1 MPALLVPLLW
11 AGGTAVVLGGGYY
24 LRHLF
29 RVSPRRRSRTGSA
42 ANTPQ
47 RKVEEVIHEPKQ
59 VTPRSGSGKK
69 AKSRKP
75 AVAVAVSES
84 GQPQRRKPS
93 QSRRRKAS

>member
-47 RKVEEVIHEPKQ
+47 RKVEKVMHEPKQ

-75 AVAVAVSES
+75 AVAVSEAAQS
-84 GQPQRRKPS
+84 QRRK
-93 QSRRRKAS
+93 AG